1 MFTFV
6 KGSGRSAK
14 AQYKIG
20 NVVIPAA
27 VITRLMGKL
36 AGQPEKVQ
44 ERLFIAHLTGT
55 YDAVLDEL
63 DRANFSI
70 LDAIKALSTSK
81 EESAAKGSRKFK
93 READAVAKV
102 LCRKYAAK
110 TPAEMV
116 DAFLKTVAAPGFKS
130 EVVAVLVEL
139 EGKNKRNAQGKIRV
153 RPAREDMKQRAF
165 KARAA
170 KGKKK

>member
-14 AQYKIG
+14 AQFKIG

-36 AGQPEKVQ
+36 AGQPEKMQ
-44 ERLFIAHLTGT
+44 ERLFIASLTGT

-63 DRANFSI
+63 DRSGIAVA
-70 LDAIKALSTSK
+70 DAIKALGTTK
-81 EESAAKGSRKFK
+81 EESATKGTRKFK
-93 READAVAKV
+93 REAEAVAKV
-102 LCRKYAAK
+102 LCRKYAGKSA
-110 TPAEMV
+110 AEMV
-116 DAFLKTVAAPGFKS
+116 DAFLKTVAAPGFKA
-130 EVVAVLVEL
+130 EVVSVLTEL
-139 EGKNKRNAQGKIRV
+139 EGKNQRNAQGKIRV